1 MGKKF
6 AEEQKMPFKL
16 TSAKNPLS
24 FNQMLED
31 LVKAYIEKNGG
42 VIESTG
48 GTKLEKKNKKK
59 KDKFC

>member
-1 MGKKF
+1 
-6 AEEQKMPFKL
+6 MPFKL

-42 VIESTG
+42 VIETTG

-59 KDKFC
+59 KR